1 MLLSKVILS
10 LDAFTPC
17 LSHSLQN
24 ENEEIIGLLLGNIDN
39 STDNSIVNVR
49 RVIALQRKD
58 KKKDR
63 VEIGF
68 ENLAL
73 APTIA
78 EKLSMSSSEGMMQE
92 SLRVVGWY
100 HSHPHITVFP
110 SHVDV
115 KTQGSYQQFDE
126 GFIGLIFS
134 VFNKGKIQVCAFQSR
149 KLTNGDWERIEVPL
163 YLQTSD
169 KPINREPSRLSS
181 VVSMQTL
188 LSLQKISFN
197 EGNRFIYY
205 LLS

>member
-1 MLLSKVILS
+1 MILSKVILS

-39 STDNSIVNVR
+39 STDNSIVYVR

-78 EKLSMSSSEGMMQE
+78 EKLSMSSSEGMQE

-134 VFNKGKIQVCAFQSR
+134 VFNKEKIQVCAFQSR
-149 KLTNGDWERIEVPL
+149 KLSNGDWERIEVPIDL
-163 YLQTSD
+163 RTLH
-169 KPINREPSRLSS
+169 KPINGEPSRLSS
-181 VVSMQTL
+181 IVSMQTL

-197 EGNRFIYY
+197 EGN
-205 LLS
+205 